1 MDDSRGG
8 DYRIM
13 YLLLKLFAT
22 FFKIGGASFGGGYAM
37 LPFIEKEVIE
47 INGWLTAQEFLDVLA
62 ISQITPGPV
71 AINAATFIGYRFYGI
86 SGSLIA
92 TAGIV
97 AAPFIYMSLMSRF
110 LNKYKSSE
118 VFTRIFYYLRP
129 VTTALI
135 LSAAYSTVSKS
146 IIDIR
151 SFVIFAVSFAM
162 ILFTKIHPIAIILGF
177 GVMGI
182 FLF

>member
-1 MDDSRGG
+1 
-8 DYRIM
+8 M
-13 YLLLKLFAT
+13 YLLLRLFTT

-62 ISQITPGPV
+62 ISQITPGPI
-71 AINAATFIGYRFYGI
+71 AINAATFIGYRILGLN
-86 SGSLIA
+86 GSLVA

-97 AAPFIYMSLMSRF
+97 AAPFIYMSIVSRF
-110 LNKYKSSE
+110 LSKYKSSE
-118 VFTRIFYYLRP
+118 VFTKVFYYLRP

-135 LSAAYSTVSKS
+135 LSAAYSTVLKS
-146 IIDIR
+146 VIDTR
-151 SFVIFAVSFAM
+151 SAVIFAVSFVL
-162 ILFTKIHPIAIILGF
+162 ILSTKVHPIAIILGF
-177 GVMGI
+177 GVIGI